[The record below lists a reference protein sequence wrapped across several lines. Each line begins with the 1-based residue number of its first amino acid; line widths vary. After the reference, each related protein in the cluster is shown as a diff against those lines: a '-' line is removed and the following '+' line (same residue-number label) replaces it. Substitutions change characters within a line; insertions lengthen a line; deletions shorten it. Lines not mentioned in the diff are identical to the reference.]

1 MSREERDL
9 RKRLDP
15 RTDEVSDELLS
26 GQEGREARF
35 AIEQR
40 LKASQRNERIA
51 RLFNKSKSKK
61 NKRAKRRGRK

>member
-15 RTDEVSDELLS
+15 RTDEVSDDLLNS
-26 GQEGREARF
+26 QEGREARF

-40 LKASQRNERIA
+40 LKASQRKERIS
-51 RLFNKSKSKK
+51 RLFGKTPKK